1 MANKI
6 HPCLWFD
13 GQAKAAASFYTSI
26 FNNSKITADTPMVV
40 NFEIEGFKIMGLNGG
55 PMFTI
60 NPSIS
65 LFVTCKSEAEIDN
78 LYTKLVEE
86 GKIMMPLDKYPW
98 AEKYA
103 FLSDRFGVAWQLMLA
118 STPASMPKI
127 YPSLLFVGKQF
138 GNANAAIESYASIF
152 ANAKTH
158 SLNLYNAGEEAPE
171 GYLKFGIFEL
181 NGSLFSAMDGAGNH
195 AFQFNEAVSLVL
207 ECANQDEIDYYWKK
221 LTANGG
227 VESRCG
233 WLKDSFGISWQII
246 PANLGQLMTNPSKGG
261 RAMQALMQMGKI
273 DIATLE
279 NS

>member
-13 GQAKAAASFYTSI
+13 RQAKAAASFYTSI
-26 FNNSKITADTPMVV
+26 FNHSKITADTPMVV

-65 LFVTCKSEAEIDN
+65 LFVTCESEAEIDS
-78 LYTKLVEE
+78 LYTKLVEG

-103 FLSDRFGVAWQLMLA
+103 FLSDQFGVVWQLMLTT
-118 STPASMPKI
+118 SSMGMQKI
-127 YPSLLFVGKQF
+127 YPSLLFVGNQF
-138 GNANAAIESYASIF
+138 GNANAAIKTYTSIF

-158 SLNLYNAGEEAPE
+158 SLNLYQAGEEAPE
-171 GYLKFGIFEL
+171 GFLKFGIFEL

-207 ECANQDEIDYYWKK
+207 ECANQDEIDYYWEK

-227 VESRCG
+227 ASGNCG

-279 NS
+279 NA